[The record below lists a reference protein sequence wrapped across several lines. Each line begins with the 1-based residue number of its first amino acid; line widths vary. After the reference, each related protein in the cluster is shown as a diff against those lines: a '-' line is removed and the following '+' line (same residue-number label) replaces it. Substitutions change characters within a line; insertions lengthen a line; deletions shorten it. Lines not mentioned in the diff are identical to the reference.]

1 MIDTALKDLLVA
13 NPTVSGLIGQR
24 MYDSALPRSYTVP
37 AACYHRYVLN
47 QQYDFAGPISVV
59 ETSIQYDV
67 YAADAATARSVAEA
81 IKAVL
86 TPYVG
91 TLNDGTQ
98 VQACYMEQDIVQPFL
113 ADATTKG
120 VTFHIVLQYRVVHT
134 A

>member
-13 NPTVSGLIGQR
+13 DSGVSALISTR
-24 MYDSALPRSYTVP
+24 IYDSALPRSYTVP
-37 AACYHRYVLN
+37 AVCYHRFGVN
-47 QQYDFAGPISVV
+47 QQYDFSGPISVV

-67 YAADAATARSVAEA
+67 YAADAATARSVTEA

-86 TPYVG
+86 TTYVG
-91 TLNDGTQ
+91 TLNNGTQ
-98 VQACYMEQDIVQPFL
+98 VQACYLEQDLPMPML
-113 ADATTKG
+113 PDATTKG